1 MNNDS
6 RYPERDV
13 IAEHVDTLLSQLDAQ
28 LEEGG
33 FRDDLRQSLKQ
44 LADVKL
50 ALDASSIVAVTDHRG
65 KIQYVNDKFCQIS
78 KYARHELLGQDH
90 RILNSGYHPQSFM
103 HELWSTILAG
113 KVWMG
118 DIRNRAKDGTF
129 YWVNTTIVP
138 FVDEA
143 GKPYQFLAIRNEVT
157 RLKNVEEEL
166 KETLAKVM
174 TVQEEERRKFS
185 RELHD
190 GIGQSLFSLLIGL
203 DRVIS
208 AEATE
213 KRDLSM
219 IREQVAGIIEEVRG
233 LAWEL
238 RPSVLDDLGIV
249 PALRTYIEN
258 YVSHYGIKVAFDC
271 RLRGRLGKDY
281 ETVIY
286 RVVQEALTNIAKYA
300 DVDEV
305 EVSVFEQGG
314 EVTARIADR
323 GRGFD
328 TMAAST
334 GVGQSSMAE
343 RARIAGGT
351 LSVESSPGEGTVVT
365 LWLPAA
371 KPEM

>member
-1 MNNDS
+1 M
-6 RYPERDV
+6 
-13 IAEHVDTLLSQLDAQ
+13 LSQLDAQ